1 MSPAAT
7 GDRGSMIRDKLTA
20 LGLFAFSVIYLVGGW
35 DLKLGTLKK
44 PGPGLLPLLVGTGL
58 LVCTAIY
65 LWQAFRKAAAPVSS
79 LKSFDL
85 KKAAWMMAAVLAYP
99 VLLNYLDFILATFA
113 VVYLMLLV
121 LKYKSPAWGLVVS
134 LLIVVACF
142 MVFAVLLGVT
152 LPSGPIEELLYRL
165 KG

>member
-1 MSPAAT
+1 
-7 GDRGSMIRDKLTA
+7 MIRDKLTA
-20 LGLFAFSVIYLVGGW
+20 LGLFGFSVIYIVGGW

-58 LVCTAIY
+58 LVCTVIY
-65 LWQAFRKAAAPVSS
+65 LWQAFKKPAAPVSS

-85 KKAAWMMAAVLAYP
+85 KTAAWLIAAVLAYP
-99 VLLNYLDFILATFA
+99 VLLNYLNFILATFA

-121 LKYKSPAWGLVVS
+121 LKFKRPAWGLVVS
-134 LLIVVACF
+134 MMIVVACF

-152 LPSGPIEELLYRL
+152 LPSGPIEEILYRL
-165 KG
+165 RG